1 MPPVFGN
8 VLATSARASAP
19 HIASRPPTTQT
30 ASMAPGPGSLLAI
43 PAGDRNIPDPM
54 VMPTT
59 TVIAPNRPRRRGRL
73 SFPVAVAGMCLWY
86 TGTHLGASRAEVR
99 MVAASGM
106 VESSPETV
114 HFSA

>member
-1 MPPVFGN
+1 M
-8 VLATSARASAP
+8 
-19 HIASRPPTTQT
+19 
-30 ASMAPGPGSLLAI
+30 

-59 TVIAPNRPRRRGRL
+59 TVIAPNKPRRLGRL
-73 SFPVAVAGMCLWY
+73 SFPVEMAGMCLWY

-99 MVAASGM
+99 KVAASGT
-106 VESSPETV
+106 VESSAGTV